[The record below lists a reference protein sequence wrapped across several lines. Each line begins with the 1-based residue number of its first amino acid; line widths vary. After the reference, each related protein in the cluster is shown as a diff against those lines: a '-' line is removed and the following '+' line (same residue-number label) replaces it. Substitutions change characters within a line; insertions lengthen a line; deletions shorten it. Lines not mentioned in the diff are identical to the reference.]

1 MIRTVQIASIVEGD
15 GEVQALPVL
24 LRRLAAMID
33 PAVAVEAHPPIRL
46 PRTKVHVLDAYE
58 RCIELASRRV
68 AGNAGGVLVLL
79 DVDDDCAATLGAELC
94 CRAEAQRPDVHVA
107 VVLAV
112 RELEAW
118 FLAGATSIAGRRG
131 LPEDLEVPEEPEAIR
146 GAKEW
151 LQRHRTDG
159 FAHGP
164 TVDQPALA
172 AVVDPELVRSR
183 SPSFDELWREV
194 AGLLAAAR

>member
-1 MIRTVQIASIVEGD
+1 VIRTVQIASIVEGD

-79 DVDDDCAATLGAELC
+79 DVDDGCAATLGAELC
-94 CRAEAQRPDVHVA
+94 RRAEAQRPDVHVA

-131 LPEDLEVPEEPEAIR
+131 LPEDLGVPEEPEAIR

-151 LQRHRTDG
+151 LQRHRKLPPSAG
-159 FAHGP
+159 
-164 TVDQPALA
+164 QPPVVRRLENLRRELIDPSGDHNEEE
-172 AVVDPELVRSR
+172 VVDDTVTT
-183 SPSFDELWREV
+183 
-194 AGLLAAAR
+194 AA